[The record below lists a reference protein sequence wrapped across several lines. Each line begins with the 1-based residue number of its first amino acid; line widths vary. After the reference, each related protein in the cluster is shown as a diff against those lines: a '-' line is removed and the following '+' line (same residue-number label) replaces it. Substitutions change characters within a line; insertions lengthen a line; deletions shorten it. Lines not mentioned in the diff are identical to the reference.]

1 METTLVLRAVLIGI
15 GATIT
20 MDLWAVALKR
30 FLGIPSLDYAMVGRW
45 IGHFPQGR
53 FRHQRIAAAAPV
65 SGERLIGWSAHYAI
79 GIVFAGLLL
88 SIWGQDWA
96 MLPTLAPALIVGLAT
111 VAAPFFLMQPGMG
124 AGIAASKTP
133 TPNIARLRSLAT
145 HAVFGLGLYLSALL
159 LAAVW
164 HP

>member
-133 TPNIARLRSLAT
+133 APNIARLRSLAT
-145 HAVFGLGLYLSALL
+145 HAVFGLGLYLSALS